1 MGNLSTHVIVQKSP
15 RHGKSQLEASGQ
27 KEPIKEGKI
36 RFNAVNNAKFKIKSL
51 AIKSYLIFAK
61 VSRTDGRTRE
71 ANN

>member
-51 AIKSYLIFAK
+51 AINLI
-61 VSRTDGRTRE
+61 
-71 ANN
+71 